1 MHAPLQ
7 QKYIL
12 VVPCMAPDI
21 LHEGLGHFTP
31 IQHFSAVIIVLL
43 QCVEKLKTGQVN
55 ERRLAEQEKV
65 LKKSL
70 DFIDSH
76 FLKDNKYIIGIYL

>member
-1 MHAPLQ
+1 MG
-7 QKYIL
+7 K
-12 VVPCMAPDI
+12 
-21 LHEGLGHFTP
+21 
-31 IQHFSAVIIVLL
+31 
-43 QCVEKLKTGQVN
+43 VN

-76 FLKDNKYIIGIYL
+76 FLKNNKYIIGIYL